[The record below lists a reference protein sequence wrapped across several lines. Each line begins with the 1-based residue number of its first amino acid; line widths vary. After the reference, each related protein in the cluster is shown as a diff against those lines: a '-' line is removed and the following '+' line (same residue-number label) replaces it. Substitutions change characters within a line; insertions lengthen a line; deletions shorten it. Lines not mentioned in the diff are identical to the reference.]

1 MRQFILYSFI
11 LLTFKIISQP
21 ANINISNTTVFGG
34 EPFIA
39 INPTN
44 PNNIVIAWMALDI
57 TTAFR
62 TTIKTKVSMDGGQ
75 TWGSPYNQ
83 PHMSPSWGSADA
95 SMAFR
100 KNGTLYLC
108 YVDYRQSPDSGGVYL
123 THSTN
128 DGVSWTLPT
137 RAWNANA
144 EDPSKLPLDR
154 PWLAVD
160 NSTATT
166 KGMFYM
172 TTKPAPWIPAPNRAY
187 LKSSKDSGAIWSNY
201 RYVDTTNYL
210 IGSLIQAPMTAL
222 CVAADGALCLAYPS
236 YVATQSPFPKILF
249 AKSYN
254 KGGTFSRYDLLVNP
268 SAVPSPNNYKLGYN
282 LCANPNNPNQLAACF
297 VGNNLGDP
305 DVYVSTTNNG
315 GLTWNAPVRTN
326 DDGISNG
333 KAQDLVWATYSTNN
347 KLLAVWRDKRNGAGT
362 GYYQPS
368 DVYCAV
374 SINNGASFQ
383 NNIRLSNVSVPHDTI
398 LTQSGNDFLSCEL
411 NNDTIY
417 ATWGDVRTGKLN
429 IFFTKTSITTGLGI
443 KPFLINNEAV
453 SVISAFPNPSSGKL
467 NFKFNTDKLKAFQIT
482 VYNAEG
488 KEVLKTQIE
497 NNFNSAIN
505 LSALSNGVYF
515 LKGENEGQLIYLERI
530 ILNKN

>member
-1 MRQFILYSFI
+1 MKKTLLSVFIFLISLQIF
-11 LLTFKIISQP
+11 SQP

-34 EPFIA
+34 EPYLA

-44 PNNIVIAWMALDI
+44 PNNIVIAWMALDV
-57 TTAFR
+57 TTGFR
-62 TTIKTKVSMDGGQ
+62 MTIKSKVSFDGGQ
-75 TWGSPYNQ
+75 TWGSPFNQ
-83 PHMSPSWGSADA
+83 PHMSSTWGSADV

-108 YVDYRQSPDSGGVYL
+108 YIDYRQSPDSGGVYI
-123 THSTN
+123 THSN
-128 DGVSWTLPT
+128 NGGVTWTTPT
-137 RAWNANA
+137 RAWNANT
-144 EDPSKLPLDR
+144 EDPTKLPLDR

-166 KGMFYM
+166 QGMFYV

-236 YVATQSPFPKILF
+236 YVASQSVFPKIFF

-268 SAVPSPNNYKLGYN
+268 SSVPSPNNYKLGYN
-282 LCANPNNPNQLAACF
+282 LCANPNNANQIAACF

-315 GLTWNAPVRTN
+315 GVTWNTPVRAN
-326 DDGISNG
+326 DDALSNG
-333 KAQDLVWATYSTNN
+333 KAQDLVWATYSSNN
-347 KLLAVWRDKRNGAGT
+347 KLLAVWRDKRNGTGT

-374 SINNGASFQ
+374 SLNNGASFQ
-383 NNIRLSNVSVPHDTI
+383 SNIRLSNVSAAHDTI
-398 LTQSGNDFLSCEL
+398 LTQNGNDFLSCAL

-429 IFFTKTSITTGLGI
+429 IYFTKTSIATGLGFEPI
-443 KPFLINNEAV
+443 LLNGEDAP
-453 SVISAFPNPSSGKL
+453 SVLVYPNPTS
-467 NFKFNTDKLKAFQIT
+467 DKLMISVRDEKTKQIS
-482 VYNAEG
+482 VSIVNSEG
-488 KEVLKTQIE
+488 KEIFKTE
-497 NNFNSAIN
+497 GKNNFDVN
-505 LSALSNGVYF
+505 LKQLPAGIYF
-515 LKGENEGQLIYLERI
+515 ARVFEGDKLIRNLKVVVSR
-530 ILNKN
+530 